1 MKTTL
6 LIVVVTGVILAMVNG
21 SAGAAPLESS
31 TFTEVIREVNILPA
45 TSDTTVP
52 AHVNDVLKAPD
63 RVRTGPMSRAELTAP
78 DQTITRVGANTIFSF
93 DGKNRTLNLD
103 QGSLL
108 FHAPKGIGGG
118 IIKSGG
124 AAAAVL
130 GTTMI
135 VVATQKTED
144 GHSGGFKVILLEGH
158 GQVTLPDGR
167 SVKLRAGQLVFVLP
181 GKDGFSAIYYFNL
194 EKLTASSLLV
204 NGFPDLLSSLPLI
217 EKAIEQQQDAL
228 AFGNLSDTGLPL
240 FNFTYLPGGPGSL
253 MDPNLAHTS
262 ITTQYPQPGGNLQPG
277 LPPQPPR
284 PPNSPP

>member
-6 LIVVVTGVILAMVNG
+6 LKGVVAGVLAALVAG
-21 SAGAAPLESS
+21 SVGAAPLESS
-31 TFTEVIREVNILPA
+31 TFTEVIREVNILPG
-45 TSDTTVP
+45 TSDTTMP

-93 DGKNRTLNLD
+93 DGKSRTLTLD

-130 GTTMI
+130 GTTII
-135 VVATQKTED
+135 VVATPT
-144 GHSGGFKVILLEGH
+144 GGFKVILIEGH
-158 GQVTLPDGR
+158 GLVTLPDGR

-181 GKDGFSAIYYFNL
+181 GKEGFSPVYYFNL
-194 EKLTASSLLV
+194 EKLTSTSLLV
-204 NGFPDLLSSLPLI
+204 NGFPDVLSSLPLI
-217 EKAIEQQQDAL
+217 EQAIAQQQDAL
-228 AFGNLSDTGLPL
+228 AFGNLSDTGVPL
-240 FNFTYLPGGPGSL
+240 YNFTYLPGGPGSPG
-253 MDPNLAHTS
+253 DPGLAHTS
-262 ITTQYPQPGGNLQPG
+262 ITTQYPRPAGPLTPGE
-277 LPPQPPR
+277 PPRPPR
-284 PPNSPP
+284 PPNLPP

>member
-1 MKTTL
+1 MVMKTIL
-6 LIVVVTGVILAMVNG
+6 LIRVVTGVLAALVAG

-52 AHVNDVLKAPD
+52 AHLNDVLKAPD

-130 GTTMI
+130 GTTLI
-135 VVATQKTED
+135 VVATPT
-144 GHSGGFKVILLEGH
+144 GGFKVLLLEGH
-158 GQVTLPDGR
+158 GLVTLPDGR
-167 SVKLRAGQLVFVLP
+167 SIKLPAGELVFVLP
-181 GKDGFSAIYYFNL
+181 GKAGFSPRYYFNL
-194 EKLTASSLLV
+194 EKLAASSLLV
-204 NGFPDLLSSLPLI
+204 NGFPDGLSSLPLI
-217 EKAIEQQQDAL
+217 KKAIAQQQDAL
-228 AFGNLSDTGLPL
+228 AFGNLADPGQPL
-240 FNFTYLPGGPGSL
+240 YNFGYLPGGPGSAT
-253 MDPNLAHTS
+253 DPTLAHTS
-262 ITTQYPQPGGNLQPG
+262 VTTQFPQAVGSVVG
-277 LPPQPPR
+277 R
-284 PPNSPP
+284 PPNTGP

>member
-6 LIVVVTGVILAMVNG
+6 LISLITGVLTALVAG

-31 TFTEVIREVNILPA
+31 TFTEVIRDVNILPA
-45 TSDTTVP
+45 TSDSTVP
-52 AHVNDVLKAPD
+52 AHLNDVLKAPD

-93 DGKNRTLNLD
+93 NGKNRTLNLE

-135 VVATQKTED
+135 VVATPT
-144 GHSGGFKVILLEGH
+144 GGFKVLFLEGH
-158 GQVTLPDGR
+158 GLVTLPGGQ
-167 SVKLRAGQLVFVLP
+167 SLKLRAGELVFVLP
-181 GKDGFSAIYYFNL
+181 GKAGFSPRYYFNL
-194 EKLTASSLLV
+194 EKLAASSGLL
-204 NGFPDLLSSLPLI
+204 NGFPDELSSLPLI
-217 EKAIEQQQDAL
+217 NKAIARQQDAL
-228 AFGNLSDTGLPL
+228 AFGNLSDTVQPL
-240 FNFTYLPGGPGSL
+240 YYFGYLPGGPGSFA
-253 MDPNLAHTS
+253 DPTLAHTS
-262 ITTQYPQPGGNLQPG
+262 ITTQLPLPVGNRGSGDNGPPVYP
-277 LPPQPPR
+277 
-284 PPNSPP
+284 

>member
-6 LIVVVTGVILAMVNG
+6 LIVVATGVMLGMAT
-21 SAGAAPLESS
+21 SHAGAAPLPSS

-52 AHVNDVLKAPD
+52 AHLNDVLKAPD
-63 RVRTGPMSRAELTAP
+63 RVRTGPMSRAELTAT

-108 FHAPKGIGGG
+108 FHAPQGIGGG

-130 GTTMI
+130 GTTLI
-135 VVATQKTED
+135 VVATPA
-144 GHSGGFKVILLEGH
+144 GGFKVILIEGR
-158 GQVTLPDGR
+158 GRVTLPDGR

-181 GKDGFSAIYYFNL
+181 GKEGFSPVYYFNL
-194 EKLTASSLLV
+194 EKLTSTSLLI
-204 NGFPDLLSSLPLI
+204 NGFPDVLSSLPLI
-217 EKAIEQQQDAL
+217 EKAIAQQQDAL

-240 FNFTYLPGGPGSL
+240 YNFTYLPGGPGSPG
-253 MDPNLAHTS
+253 DPGLAHTS
-262 ITTQYPQPGGNLQPG
+262 VTTQYPRPTGPLTPG
-277 LPPQPPR
+277 LPPEPPR
-284 PPNSPP
+284 PPNTPP